1 MTEYDPFNERYHVL
15 LNNGHVYHLASRHL
29 RLTQAPAKAV
39 QLPPMQKH
47 PLPATVTPKY
57 KPPPVCF
64 DRPKPAGDQPKLG
77 PHPPAPHPVRSTF
90 EEPPPPPPG
99 PVPSE
104 PSVKQ
109 GPPPKTPSPRIP
121 RGEPQVPVQRPIRKG
136 LGFKK
141 ASVPRPSPARRT
153 TLHYSLDAG
162 PCPPW
167 PHRETSRSRPVDA
180 SSARPRSRGT
190 STSKTASPPAIVK
203 PCACQDYRKTTPA
216 AEPKAAASSGHP
228 QGAADRSGP
237 RRSGPA
243 DGQPST
249 RRWVPNK
256 GSSRPPRRRSRNP
269 RLERRLP
276 PQTRRQ
282 ARRRR
287 LPHPQQRR
295 STNLPTRAEH
305 KPPSRETLRDF
316 RGESVVIACTPIGS
330 TLIPSGKLPP
340 EDRHPSTPTKPSGAY
355 WTCGT
360 GTDTWERT

>member
-1 MTEYDPFNERYHVL
+1 M
-15 LNNGHVYHLASRHL
+15 
-29 RLTQAPAKAV
+29 
-39 QLPPMQKH
+39 
-47 PLPATVTPKY
+47 
-57 KPPPVCF
+57 CF
-64 DRPKPAGDQPKLG
+64 DRPKPAADQPELG

-99 PVPSE
+99 LVPTE

-109 GPPPKTPSPRIP
+109 GPPPKIPSPRIP
-121 RGEPQVPVQRPIRKG
+121 RNEPQVPVQRPIQKG
-136 LGFKK
+136 LGFQK
-141 ASVPRPSPARRT
+141 ASVPRPLPARRT
-153 TLHYSLDAG
+153 TLLYSLDPAHPGPIAKPAAVDPWMLPTPARDPAG
-162 PCPPW
+162 LAPAKPLP
-167 PHRETSRSRPVDA
+167 
-180 SSARPRSRGT
+180 
-190 STSKTASPPAIVK
+190 PPAIVK
-203 PCACQDYRKTTPA
+203 HCAYQDFRKTTPT

-228 QGAADRSGP
+228 KGAADRSGP

-243 DGQPST
+243 DRQPST
-249 RRWVPNK
+249 RRWVPSK
-256 GSSRPPRRRSRNP
+256 GPLAPPRRRSRNP

-330 TLIPSGKLPP
+330 TPTPSGKRPP
-340 EDRHPSTPTKPSGAY
+340 DDRHPSTPTRPSGAY

-360 GTDTWERT
+360 GTDTLERTWIHW